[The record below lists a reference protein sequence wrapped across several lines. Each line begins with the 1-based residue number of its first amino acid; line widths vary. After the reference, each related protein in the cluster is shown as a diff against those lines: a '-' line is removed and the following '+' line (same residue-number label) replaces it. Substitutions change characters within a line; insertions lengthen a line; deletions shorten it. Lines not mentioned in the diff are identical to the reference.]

1 MRNRNSKCIIL
12 MPIKDYPEI
21 QTDGLMIELRNRGY
35 AVKMLYNCMYLDKSR
50 SYLATKALSDGY
62 DELMWIDSDM
72 VFNPDE
78 IEVLRAHDLP
88 MVCGLYPMKSKTGGL
103 ASKLLGSCKTLTF
116 GPEGGLT
123 EIRYAATG
131 FLYTKREVYTRI
143 KDKFNLPICTG
154 DDYGDIVPYFYPM
167 IAYDGSSYSY
177 MGEDISFCERARQ
190 CGYKI
195 YADTTIR
202 LAHIGKYRYSWEDIP
217 GERPRART
225 FEVDFS
231 EADSD

>member
-1 MRNRNSKCIIL
+1 
-12 MPIKDYPEI
+12 
-21 QTDGLMIELRNRGY
+21 
-35 AVKMLYNCMYLDKSR
+35 MYLDKSR

-78 IEVLRAHDLP
+78 VEVLRAHDLP
-88 MVCGLYPMKSKTGGL
+88 MVCGLYPMKAKTGGL

-123 EIRYAATG
+123 EILYAATG
-131 FLYTKREVYTRI
+131 FLYTKREVYTKI
-143 KDKFNLPICTG
+143 QEKFRLPTCTG

-167 IAYDGSSYSY
+167 IAYNGTSYMY

-231 EADSD
+231 EVDGD

>member
-1 MRNRNSKCIIL
+1 

-72 VFNPDE
+72 VFNPDS
-78 IEVLRAHDLP
+78 IEELRAHGLP
-88 MVCGLYPMKSKTGGL
+88 MVCGLYPLKSKDGGL
-103 ASKLLGSCKTLTF
+103 ASKMFGSCKKLTF
-116 GPEGGLT
+116 GSKGGLT

-131 FLYTKREVYTRI
+131 FFYTRGEVYARI
-143 KDKFNLPICTG
+143 KEKFNLPVCKG

-167 IAYDGSSYSY
+167 IAYDGEKYSY

-217 GERPRART
+217 GERPRT
-225 FEVDFS
+225 SNFEIEYEDG
-231 EADSD
+231 EPTIGKGNR

>member
-1 MRNRNSKCIIL
+1 
-12 MPIKDYPEI
+12 
-21 QTDGLMIELRNRGY
+21 
-35 AVKMLYNCMYLDKSR
+35 
-50 SYLATKALSDGY
+50 
-62 DELMWIDSDM
+62 MWIDSDI
-72 VFNPDE
+72 VFDPDS
-78 IEVLRAHDLP
+78 IETLRAHNLP
-88 MVCGLYPMKSKTGGL
+88 MVCGLYPLKSKDGGL
-103 ASKLLGSCKTLTF
+103 ASKVFASCKSLTF
-116 GPEGGLT
+116 GPEGGLV

-131 FLYTKREVYTRI
+131 FLYTRGEVYAKI
-143 KDKFNLPICTG
+143 KEKFKLPICEG

-167 IAYDGSSYSY
+167 IAYDGKRYLY
-177 MGEDISFCERARQ
+177 MGEDVSFSERALQ

-225 FEVDFS
+225 FEVDFT